1 MVTPIL
7 RCGRF
12 QLDLASP
19 RVMGILNVTPDSF
32 SDGGRYLSP
41 ELALAR
47 AEELLAEGAA
57 VLDIGAESSRPGA
70 RPLDAL
76 EEWGRLEP
84 VLRAL
89 RDCGVP
95 LSVDTYKPE
104 VMRRALDAGASMIND
119 IWGLRQPGAVA
130 VVAGSDCA
138 VCVMHM
144 QGDPASMQTAPTYQD
159 VVDEVAGFLAERV
172 LILQRAGIERARIV
186 VDPGFGFGKTTEQ
199 NYALL
204 RGLDRFGEQGCAVL
218 AGLSRKS
225 MLGAVTGRPV
235 NERVGAS
242 VAGALAAAS
251 RGARLLRVHDVALT
265 VEALKV
271 WEIVENRPST
281 LISAGLNPASLHA

>member
-1 MVTPIL
+1 
-7 RCGRF
+7 
-12 QLDLASP
+12 
-19 RVMGILNVTPDSF
+19 MGILNVTPDSF